1 MNYEWNLDSIYH
13 GFDDPQYDAD
23 MAFLRRQVELFTLL
37 SGKLPGM
44 DPRQGLREGLA
55 ILEAMEQ
62 TAQKLALYAEL
73 RQSTDTKNPEASS
86 KMGQIMTIYSAAA
99 SL

>member
-23 MAFLRRQVELFTLL
+23 MAFLRRQVELLTLL

-62 TAQKLALYAEL
+62 TAQK
-73 RQSTDTKNPEASS
+73 QSYGDGLHQHNLHPDKWHC
-86 KMGQIMTIYSAAA
+86 
-99 SL
+99 